1 MSPIDFLWLY
11 FILSSLQPLIQQRIL
26 AVRRLQAL
34 RALEKRNKSRG
45 ITLIHRRE
53 TLSILGIPFGC
64 FIDID
69 DSEAVPDR
77 TPPRRARRWR
87 DRGDS

>member
-53 TLSILGIPFGC
+53 TLSIL
-64 FIDID
+64 DID

>member
-34 RALEKRNKSRG
+34 
-45 ITLIHRRE
+45 
-53 TLSILGIPFGC
+53 
-64 FIDID
+64 
-69 DSEAVPDR
+69 
-77 TPPRRARRWR
+77 
-87 DRGDS
+87 